1 MMAAAFT
8 GFSARSAHVA
18 RGIGRSPQKRDRSIV
33 RQACSRF
40 PDRPGS
46 SHSAMTELN
55 AALATAESE
64 LKEQKEC

>member
-1 MMAAAFT
+1 MIQQ
-8 GFSARSAHVA
+8 HH
-18 RGIGRSPQKRDRSIV
+18 
-33 RQACSRF
+33 

-46 SHSAMTELN
+46 SHNAMTELN